1 MQRLPT
7 GSAYIVGRPNGA
19 RVGEED
25 EMVDLMTQCMSGVG
39 IRRTQVGLELLFTP
53 LYAIFEEFAL

>member
-1 MQRLPT
+1 M
-7 GSAYIVGRPNGA
+7 GGGEGRGEEG

-25 EMVDLMTQCMSGVG
+25 EMVDLITQCVSGVE

-53 LYAIFEEFAL
+53 LYAIFEAFAL